1 MKGKTIMNK
10 NKIQRV
16 GTLLGKNDYPGRG
29 IIVGKSKNGRNA
41 VFVYFITSI
50 SENVKSSVIVEQDD
64 EVIVHSMN
72 ASPLTQAPT
81 TYSSLKTFDNHIVVS
96 NGDHT
101 ETVFRAVSKGESF
114 MKALE
119 ARRHEADAPNF
130 TPRICA
136 VAELNG
142 QSYTYKIAILKS
154 GNETGT
160 VCQRNYYCYEPENG
174 LGHFIRTYKCAGI
187 PIPSFDGE
195 PERVKIPD
203 DINAFTNDIWENLDP
218 EIRVSLYVRYV
229 DLSTGKTESRTL
241 NRNAVYMKR

>member
-1 MKGKTIMNK
+1 MNK

-41 VFVYFITSI
+41 VIVYFITSM
-50 SENVKSSVIVEQDD
+50 SESGKNRVIVEQGDD
-64 EVIVHSMN
+64 AVVHSFN
-72 ASPLTQAPT
+72 SASVSAQAPM
-81 TYSSLKTFDNHIVVS
+81 TYSPVKAVDSSIVVS

-101 ETVFRAVSKGESF
+101 DTVCRAIAKGDSF

-119 ARRHEADAPNF
+119 SRRHEADAPNF

-142 QSYTYKIAILKS
+142 QNYTYKFAILKS
-154 GNETGT
+154 GNENGT

-187 PIPSFDGE
+187 PLPSFDGE

-229 DLSTGKTESRTL
+229 DLATGKSESRTL
-241 NRNAVYMKR
+241 NKNAVYMQR

>member
-1 MKGKTIMNK
+1 MNK
-10 NKIQRV
+10 NKIQRI

-29 IIVGKSKNGRNA
+29 IIAGKSKNGRNA
-41 VFVYFITSI
+41 VIAYFITSM
-50 SENVKSSVIVEQDD
+50 SDVGKNRVIVEQGDD
-64 EVIVHSMN
+64 VIAHSFNM
-72 ASPLTQAPT
+72 AAGSDAGPA
-81 TYSSLKTFDNHIVVS
+81 TYYPVKTFENAIIVS

-101 ETVFRAVSKGESF
+101 DTVLRSLSKGEPF
-114 MKALE
+114 VKALE
-119 ARRHEADAPNF
+119 TRRHESDAPNF

-142 QSYTYKIAILKS
+142 QNYTYKFAILKS
-154 GNETGT
+154 GNDNGT

-174 LGHFIRTYKCAGI
+174 LGHLIRTYKCAGI
-187 PIPSFDGE
+187 PVQSFDGE
-195 PERVKIPD
+195 PERVKISD

-229 DLSTGKTESRTL
+229 DLQTGRSESRTL

>member
-1 MKGKTIMNK
+1 MNK

-41 VFVYFITSI
+41 VFVYFITSM
-50 SENVKSSVIVEQDD
+50 SENGKNSVIVEQGD
-64 EVIVHSMN
+64 EVVVHTLN
-72 ASPLTQAPT
+72 ASPSQAPT
-81 TYSSLKTFDNHIVVS
+81 TYSSVKAFDSTIIVS

-101 ETVFRAVSKGESF
+101 DTVFRSLSKGESF
-114 MKALE
+114 MKSLE
-119 ARRHEADAPNF
+119 SRRHETDAPNF

-142 QSYTYKIAILKS
+142 QSYTYKFAILKS
-154 GNETGT
+154 GNENGT

-187 PIPSFDGE
+187 PTPAFDGE

-203 DINAFTNDIWENLDP
+203 DINAFTNDIWENLDS

-229 DLSTGKTESRTL
+229 DLATGKSESRTL